1 MKRCTRCKNRWFC
14 SRECQVLDWKTHRDH
29 CFLSEHYLQSPK
41 RIKVLH
47 NKETLTVLLCEQLSG
62 KRIMQ
67 EISEQLRIPMYKLKI
82 VCRGKILT
90 ENNCH
95 HHIFVKKVNK
105 FMAFGE
111 QREVETDL
119 SCQDINHIV
128 DKTRVARNQAI
139 RALRQCKGN
148 VVDAILMVG

>member
-1 MKRCTRCKNRWFC
+1 
-14 SRECQVLDWKTHRDH
+14 VLDWKTHRAECYLCED
-29 CFLSEHYLQSPK
+29 YLQSPK

-47 NKETLTVLLCEQLSG
+47 NKESLTVLLCEQLSG

-67 EISEQLRIPMYKLKI
+67 EISEQLRIPMCRLKV

-90 ENNCH
+90 EANCH
-95 HHIFVKKVNK
+95 HHIFVKKISK

-111 QREVETDL
+111 QREVEGDL
-119 SCQDINHIV
+119 SSEDINHIV
-128 DKTRVARNQAI
+128 DKTRVNRNEAI
-139 RALRQCKGN
+139 RALRRCKGN